1 VKAFSNCSLQVEE
14 REGVF
19 YSLESGHKLE
29 WHSEENWCFKLSS
42 QRENI
47 LNWLSRGGKSPVQ
60 PVQFLPQVREQAEQ
74 PEGEY
79 PQLVEQRREESSPTC
94 AVPAPGE
101 RTS

>member
-1 VKAFSNCSLQVEE
+1 MDPRIRIRIHIKMSWIRNTALFKLFLQVEE

-47 LNWLSRGGKSPVQ
+47 LNWLTRGEKSPVQ

-74 PEGEY
+74 PEGE
-79 PQLVEQRREESSPTC
+79 
-94 AVPAPGE
+94 
-101 RTS
+101 